1 MTINT
6 DINILGGL
14 PDWNLIKHFM
24 NDNKESLDLHE
35 GHGSYTSIKTDKSVK
50 RFENAIKRALLS
62 FKDKDLERIFNSI
75 IKTESISKDSLLL
88 LFWNASNNNELL
100 NYLNESVYFPAMYS
114 GRVGIN
120 KIEVEACLNELKQT
134 EEDISKWADS
144 TIEVT
149 ARKYLTLLKKFGLM
163 DGAVNKTIEHTFLN
177 DKMFVIFL
185 YWMLSVEQ
193 KPNILESTWLKYCFS
208 EKQFFMERVMQKK
221 FSRYF
226 NLNYSGDKLK
236 IEPIV
241 SFENLYNELTKS

>member
-1 MTINT
+1 
-6 DINILGGL
+6 
-14 PDWNLIKHFM
+14 
-24 NDNKESLDLHE
+24 
-35 GHGSYTSIKTDKSVK
+35 
-50 RFENAIKRALLS
+50 
-62 FKDKDLERIFNSI
+62 
-75 IKTESISKDSLLL
+75 
-88 LFWNASNNNELL
+88 
-100 NYLNESVYFPAMYS
+100 
-114 GRVGIN
+114 
-120 KIEVEACLNELKQT
+120 
-134 EEDISKWADS
+134 
-144 TIEVT
+144 
-149 ARKYLTLLKKFGLM
+149 M